1 MGESD
6 NQENDFFKIVAAIFK
21 EDIEEA
27 VKKVYKS
34 RIEPTIRK
42 TTSDSLKDLV
52 DLLCHTTSTVPS
64 VVPASSVKPGQQA
77 TNYGKIS
84 TAAVMS
90 SSNAAALP
98 SGTIKPVTLKT
109 QFNGFSKF
117 VVLSSYDDA
126 QNVVNYM
133 NDKIREEGEAS
144 VNDFF
149 DCAGKS
155 KAIEGNPIAT
165 KYGWYNIDASTITQ
179 MADGQWMLSMP
190 DYEYLAKKE
199 N

>member
-27 VKKVYKS
+27 VKKVYES
-34 RIEPTIRK
+34 RIKPTIRK
-42 TTSDSLKDLV
+42 TASDSLKDLV
-52 DLLCHTTSTVPS
+52 DQLFHTTSTVPS
-64 VVPASSVKPGQQA
+64 VIPASSVKPGQQA

-98 SGTIKPVTLKT
+98 AGTSKPAVSKT
-109 QFNGFSKF
+109 NYNGFPNYVTVST
-117 VVLSSYDDA
+117 YDNA
-126 QNVVNYM
+126 QNIVNYM
-133 NDKIREEGEAS
+133 NDKIREDGEAS

-155 KAIEGNPIAT
+155 KAIEGNSVAT
-165 KYGWYNIDASTITQ
+165 KYGWYNIDGSTITQ
-179 MADGQWMLSMP
+179 MADGQYMLSLP
-190 DYEYLAKKE
+190 PYEFLKKE